1 MLNIPPKYF
10 TQSSV
15 PNSISKCL
23 DIVYRVWG
31 PENGKKIR
39 IFFTKSPENA
49 GPWDGEEA
57 AEARLLFYLL
67 LHLGEVLVFYSV
79 CVFLFLFHCLCL
91 FLCVYLLLLLLFL
104 D

>member
-1 MLNIPPKYF
+1 MVNIPPKYF

-49 GPWDGEEA
+49 GPWDGE
-57 AEARLLFYLL
+57 
-67 LHLGEVLVFYSV
+67 
-79 CVFLFLFHCLCL
+79 
-91 FLCVYLLLLLLFL
+91 
-104 D
+104 